1 MASCQDKGDATPN
14 RIVIAQLNKTKMCIK
29 FTKGLCKESECRFAH
44 SSEELREQPDLFKT
58 AMCRA
63 FARGSCSDAE
73 CKYAHGEEELRVS
86 STVYKTQLC
95 NFFAKGH
102 CKKGDNC
109 RHAHGRKE
117 LRILQDA
124 IPPMPMSTE
133 SPQATPKRGAK
144 TTRAL
149 ASPGLT
155 RTPLADVSNNFGSC
169 LPKQVYQTPEKPR
182 KTGATHEASMRCSLP
197 PASVEPV
204 KLPLPSNLVAT
215 PPSCPPQEMQETVL
229 PPPPGLAMPWHLNE
243 DAALTQ
249 SFARAAAAAAIS
261 AQQHTMAA
269 NAASSAA
276 MTWALMHTCLTPG
289 TGKISQEDSL
299 APLSLFSP
307 SKNEDRRWAL

>member
-1 MASCQDKGDATPN
+1 MASCQEKGDATPN

-44 SSEELREQPDLFKT
+44 SSEELREQPDLLKT

-124 IPPMPMSTE
+124 IPPLPMSTE

-149 ASPGLT
+149 TSPGLT
-155 RTPLADVSNNFGSC
+155 RTPLADISNHSGGC
-169 LPKQVYQTPEKPR
+169 LPKQAYQTPEKPR
-182 KTGATHEASMRCSLP
+182 KTGTTHEASMRGSLLS
-197 PASVEPV
+197 AFVEPV
-204 KLPLPSNLVAT
+204 KLPLPSSLVAT
-215 PPSCPPQEMQETVL
+215 PPPCPPQDRQEAVL
-229 PPPPGLAMPWHLNE
+229 TPPPGLTMHGHLREDVAM
-243 DAALTQ
+243 TQ
-249 SFARAAAAAAIS
+249 SFARAATVSFIS

-276 MTWALMHTCLTPG
+276 MTWALMHTYLAPATS
-289 TGKISQEDSL
+289 KINQED
-299 APLSLFSP
+299 
-307 SKNEDRRWAL
+307 ETRRTHWIS